1 MPAPVNWIDDLRRV
15 CAGQPCVLVTLMIVS
30 GSAPRESGS
39 RMIVTEREILGSI
52 GGGNLEFEA
61 MEKARALL
69 ARHDGAR
76 QECKLYGL
84 GPALN
89 QCCGGAVALHF
100 EMVGQGS
107 HGWLEQLGE
116 RTGSDEPAVLVSA
129 VDAAEPLRSVVGPEP
144 GSGPVSEV
152 PADVLDTARRMARNI
167 ASTAAGEFTG
177 MKSAGTTWWIEPI
190 RETSRPL
197 LLFGAGHVGQAV
209 ARALAPL
216 PFAVRWIDSRDDVFP
231 ESLPANIRAMRVD
244 DPAAEVSR
252 APVGGIFVVMTHSHQ
267 LDEDICL
274 EVLQRGD
281 FSWLGLIGSATKR
294 RRFVNRLEQR
304 GVEPAALDR
313 LVCPIG
319 LAGIHGKQ
327 PATIALSLA
336 AQLMTPGF
344 AGGHPET
351 REHDGL

>member
-1 MPAPVNWIDDLRRV
+1 M
-15 CAGQPCVLVTLMIVS
+15 LVTLMIVS

-39 RMIVTEREILGSI
+39 RMIVTEREIRGSI

-61 MEKARALL
+61 IEKARALL
-69 ARHDGAR
+69 ARLDRAS

-100 EMVGQGS
+100 EVVGQGS
-107 HGWLEQLGE
+107 HDWLEQLGE
-116 RTGSDEPAVLVSA
+116 RTGAGEPAVLVSA
-129 VDAAEPLRSVVGPEP
+129 VDAAEPLRSVVRPGP
-144 GSGPVSEV
+144 GPVSGV
-152 PADVLDTARRMARNI
+152 PADVLDTARSIARNI
-167 ASTAAGEFTG
+167 ASTSSGEFTE

-216 PFAVRWIDSRDDVFP
+216 PFAVRWVDSRDDVFP
-231 ESLPANIRAMRVD
+231 ESLPANIRAVRVD
-244 DPAAEVSR
+244 DPPAEVSR
-252 APVGGIFVVMTHSHQ
+252 APVGSIFVVMTHSHQ

-274 EVLQRGD
+274 EVLRRGD

-294 RRFVNRLEQR
+294 RRFVHRLEQR
-304 GVEPAALDR
+304 GVEPVALDR

-344 AGGHPET
+344 ASGHTET
-351 REHDGL
+351 GEHDGF